1 MQPIE
6 TVLLDARS
14 PQSDWD
20 RCLDEMA
27 TALLVGIDCETQ
39 DEGRHEGL
47 NVYNNEKRHVFDHRR
62 TVMTGFSVYADGSTT
77 AWYVNLAHAD
87 TENRVTAE
95 KALKLI
101 SAINPAAIR
110 VAHNASFEL
119 VMFEQ
124 CHGVK
129 LDGLVCTL
137 QMAVSHHGPDEYTP
151 AAFGA
156 AQLTG
161 FMKIAKA
168 CEVAFASHTGGN
180 TLSGDQ
186 SEMLGKFIAKE
197 SKADH
202 SYNGFVKSIAMGYN
216 LKALTLSRFG
226 VKQKTFKEALNGKAH
241 MGELTGEEV
250 CSYGGDDAYW
260 AVEHFKWMRDELLRD
275 NPPAFLAFLQ
285 TENPM
290 VQVYAESWRDGL
302 RLDLE
307 QVFERQ
313 AMERVEMAKCLR
325 QLKAQLRAML
335 PFAEEPHEKLF
346 EKQGDWYV
354 GFDKKTGTH
363 KNNYIKKRKQITDWC
378 MTPDN
383 IDDFAECYLVSN
395 PVGNAWAIE
404 RGHTPRKDVLNLTHY
419 MGMRVILHDLMGA
432 KLVYDKGS
440 VTSDAEARGKMVDAF
455 EKAGNAECLAAM
467 SSMQTMA
474 DIEQR
479 MKLYLTPYTQ
489 LMDPET
495 SRVYPSLSSELA
507 TRRLAAAFPNPM
519 QLAKQGESAYIRS
532 FYKADDDESVV
543 ISADWSSIEL
553 VLVGDQSGDPA
564 FGEVFGQLPY
574 GDLHSGAAA
583 DCLAVKTLPEL
594 TEAEFMEFKFGR
606 NPNNRVLK
614 HVFTGQD
621 IDPRGFF
628 KLTRGTPVGKGAN
641 FSYWFS
647 GALSSVAQTLGW
659 SDNEMWEAV
668 DRYRQRFAVAE
679 AWRVGVTQEI
689 GANGFVTLPDGHRR
703 VRLEATGQWADSM
716 RHKFANVSASAS
728 MQAYANFAIKR
739 IQSRSRNQAVNA
751 KIQGTC
757 ATLAKRS
764 ILNLRDKLKDAG
776 LGPREVR
783 FMLPVHDELVYSA
796 RAEVAPIFIP
806 MLREAMCNHPTI
818 VKTLP
823 LSCSVAVGRTFRPF
837 DKNNP
842 AFSQIELD
850 EAVPIPGLIGEE
862 LENQKLSDDKVA
874 EVLNFIAN
882 ARMAA

>member
-1 MQPIE
+1 MQIK
-6 TVLLDARS
+6 TALLDARS
-14 PQSDWD
+14 SQEDWD
-20 RCLDEMA
+20 LCASQMRDS
-27 TALLVGIDCETQ
+27 LLVGIDCETQ
-39 DEGRHEGL
+39 DEGRHAGL
-47 NVYNNEKRHVFDHRR
+47 EVYNNGNRHVFDHRR
-62 TVMTGFSVYADGSTT
+62 TVMTGFSLYADDSDT
-77 AWYVNLAHAD
+77 AWYINLAHAD
-87 TENRVTAE
+87 VENRVTAD

-101 SAINPAAIR
+101 HAINPEAIR
-110 VAHNASFEL
+110 VAHQAAFEL
-119 VMFEQ
+119 VMFKQ
-124 CHGVK
+124 CHEVD
-129 LDGLVCTL
+129 LAGLVCTL
-137 QMAVSHHGPDEYTP
+137 QMAVSHHGPDEYTTD
-151 AAFGA
+151 AFNKAG
-156 AQLTG
+156 LNG
-161 FMKIAKA
+161 FMVIAKA
-168 CEVAFASHTGGN
+168 CEIAWSDYTGGN
-180 TLSGDQ
+180 TMTGGQ
-186 SEMLGKFIAKE
+186 SEMLGKFISKE
-197 SKADH
+197 SKAEH

-226 VKQKTFKEALNGKAH
+226 VKQMTYKEVLAGRAH
-241 MGELTGEEV
+241 MGELTGDEV
-250 CSYGGDDAYW
+250 ATYGADDAYW
-260 AVEHFKWMRDELLRD
+260 AVQHFKWMRDDLLAN
-275 NPPAFLAFLQ
+275 NPPAFIAFLK

-290 VQVYAESWRDGL
+290 VQIYADSWRDGL

-313 AMERVEMAKCLR
+313 RLERIEMAKCLR
-325 QLKAQLRAML
+325 TLKEQMRVML
-335 PFAEEPHEKLF
+335 PFPDEPCEKLVQ
-346 EKQGDWYV
+346 KQGEWYV
-354 GFDKKTGTH
+354 GYDKKTGAP

-378 MTPDN
+378 MSADQ

-404 RGHTPRKDVLNLTHY
+404 KGHTPRKDVLNLTHY
-419 MGMRVILHDLMGA
+419 MGMRVILHDLMDA
-432 KLVYDKGS
+432 KLVYEKGS
-440 VTSDAEARGKMVDAF
+440 VTTDATARGKMVDAF
-455 EKAGNAECLAAM
+455 AKGENLPRLAIM
-467 SSMQTMA
+467 TSMQKMA

-564 FGEVFGQLPY
+564 FAEVFGQLPY

-583 DCLAVKTLPEL
+583 DCLAVKTLPGL

-621 IDPRGFF
+621 IDPTGFY

-659 SDNEMWEAV
+659 TDDEMWDAV

-679 AWRVGVTQEI
+679 AWRVGKTQEI
-689 GANGFVTLPDGHRR
+689 SANGFVTLPDGHRR
-703 VRLEATGQWADSM
+703 VRQEATGQWAEAM
-716 RHKFANVSASAS
+716 RRKFANVSASPA

-751 KIQGTC
+751 MIQGSC

-764 ILNLRDKLKDAG
+764 ILTMAEKLKDAG
-776 LGPREVR
+776 LSKQDCR

-796 RAEVAPIFIP
+796 NIEAAPYVIP
-806 MLREAMCNHPTI
+806 ILRESMCTHPEI

-823 LSCSVAVGRTFRPF
+823 LSCSVAVGRTFRPY
-837 DKNNP
+837 DKSNP
-842 AFSQIELD
+842 AYSQIELD
-850 EAVPIPGLIGEE
+850 EAVPIPGLIGME

-874 EVLNFIAN
+874 EVLEFIKHAKV
-882 ARMAA
+882 AA

>member
-1 MQPIE
+1 MVCK

-14 PQSDWD
+14 PQADWD
-20 RCLDEMA
+20 RCLEEMRN
-27 TALLVGIDCETQ
+27 TQLVGIDCETQ
-39 DEGRHEGL
+39 DEGRHAGL
-47 NVYNNEKRHVFDHRR
+47 NTYNNGKRHVFDHRR
-62 TVMTGFSVYADGSTT
+62 TTMTGFSVYADESDT

-87 TENRVTAE
+87 SENRVTAE

-101 SAINPAAIR
+101 TEINPEAIR

-124 CHGVK
+124 CHG
-129 LDGLVCTL
+129 LDLTGLVCTL

-151 AAFGA
+151 EAFGRGN
-156 AQLTG
+156 LSG
-161 FMKIAKA
+161 FMAIAKA
-168 CEVAFASHTGGN
+168 CEIAFSSHTGGN
-180 TLSGDQ
+180 TLSSDQ
-186 SEMLGKFIAKE
+186 SEMLGKFISKE

-226 VKQKTFKEALNGKAH
+226 VKQQSFKEVLNGKAH
-241 MGELTGEEV
+241 MGELTGDDV
-250 CSYGGDDAYW
+250 AAYGADDAYW
-260 AVEHFKWMRDELLRD
+260 AVQHFKWLRD
-275 NPPAFLAFLQ
+275 DLLANNPPAFLAFLK

-290 VQVYAESWRDGL
+290 VKVYAESWRDGL

-313 AMERVEMAKCLR
+313 RLERIEMAKCLR
-325 QLKAQLRAML
+325 ALKAQMRALL
-335 PFAEEPHEKLF
+335 PFADEPCEALAQ
-346 EKQGDWYV
+346 KQGDWYI
-354 GFDKKTGTH
+354 GYDKKTGEP
-363 KNNYIKKRKQITDWC
+363 KNNYLKKRQQITDWC
-378 MTPDN
+378 MSADQ

-395 PVGNAWAIE
+395 PVGNAWSIE
-404 RGHTPRKDVLNLTHY
+404 KGMSPRKDVLNLTHY

-432 KLVYDKGS
+432 KLIYDKGS
-440 VTSDAEARGKMVDAF
+440 VTTDAEARGKMVDAF
-455 EKAGNAECLAAM
+455 AKEGDEARLAIMA
-467 SSMQTMA
+467 SMQKMA

-495 SRVYPSLSSELA
+495 SKVYPSLSSELA

-519 QLAKQGESAYIRS
+519 QLAKRGESAYIRS

-543 ISADWSSIEL
+543 ISADWSSVEL

-564 FGEVFGQLPY
+564 FTEVFGQLPY

-583 DCLAVKTLPEL
+583 DCLAVKTLPGL
-594 TEAEFMEFKFGR
+594 TEEEFMEFKFGR
-606 NPNNRVLK
+606 NPNNRELR
-614 HVFTGQD
+614 HVKTGQP
-621 IDPRGFF
+621 IDPSPFYKMARGDI
-628 KLTRGTPVGKGAN
+628 GKGAN
-641 FSYWFS
+641 FSYWYS
-647 GALSSVAQTLGW
+647 GALSSVSQLLRWT
-659 SDNEMWEAV
+659 DDEMWEAV
-668 DRYRQRFAVAE
+668 ERYRQRFSEAE
-679 AWRVGVTQEI
+679 AWRVGITQEI
-689 GANGFVTLPDGHRR
+689 GENGFVTLPDGHRR
-703 VRLEATGQWADSM
+703 VRQEATAHWAEAM
-716 RHKFANVSASAS
+716 RHKFANVSASPA
-728 MQAYANFAIKR
+728 MQAYAGFAIKR

-751 KIQGTC
+751 MIQGTC

-764 ILNLRDKLKDAG
+764 ILNMREKLKDAG
-776 LGPREVR
+776 FGPRDCR

-796 RAEVAPIFIP
+796 NIEAAPYVIP
-806 MLREAMCNHPTI
+806 LLRESMCDHPTI
-818 VKTLP
+818 VTKLP
-823 LSCSVAVGRTFRPF
+823 LACSVAVGRTFRPY
-837 DKNNP
+837 DKTNP

-882 ARMAA
+882 AKVAA